1 MSKRFWPHTAA
12 GGDITLT
19 RLICLLGAVLCAA
32 VLACVT
38 FSRPL
43 SDIGFSRLFS
53 RLFSPSGVSVTY
65 RPITQTASEPSLVN
79 INSAG
84 IDELTTLPGI
94 GESTAEA
101 IIKYR
106 NEIGFFKSVD
116 ELLEVSG
123 IGEKKLA
130 GLEGRVRVER
140 EETE

>member
-1 MSKRFWPHTAA
+1 MSKRFRPHTAA

-19 RLICLLGAVLCAA
+19 RLICALGVLLCAA

-43 SDIGFSRLFS
+43 SDIGFPRLFS
-53 RLFSPSGVSVTY
+53 RLFSPYGVSVTY

-84 IDELTTLPGI
+84 IDELTALPGI
-94 GESTAEA
+94 GEATAEA
-101 IIKYR
+101 IINYR

-116 ELLEVSG
+116 ELLEVGG
-123 IGEKKLA
+123 IGEKKLDA
-130 GLEGRVRVER
+130 LRGLVCVD
-140 EETE
+140 

>member
-1 MSKRFWPHTAA
+1 MSKRFRPHTDT

-19 RLICLLGAVLCAA
+19 RLICALGLLLCAA

-53 RLFSPSGVSVTY
+53 PSPFGVSVTY
-65 RPITQTASEPSLVN
+65 RSIAQTASEPSLVN

-123 IGEKKLA
+123 IGEKKLNDIR
-130 GLEGRVRVER
+130 GLVCVD
-140 EETE
+140 

>member
-1 MSKRFWPHTAA
+1 MSKRFRPHTAA

-43 SDIGFSRLFS
+43 SDIGFSHLFS

-123 IGEKKLA
+123 IGEKKLNDIR
-130 GLEGRVRVER
+130 GLVCVD
-140 EETE
+140 

>member
-1 MSKRFWPHTAA
+1 MSKRFRPHTAA

-53 RLFSPSGVSVTY
+53 PSGVSVTY

-84 IDELTTLPGI
+84 IDELTALPGI

-123 IGEKKLA
+123 IGEKKLNDIR
-130 GLEGRVRVER
+130 GLVCVD
-140 EETE
+140 

>member
-1 MSKRFWPHTAA
+1 MSKRFRPHTAA

-84 IDELTTLPGI
+84 LDELTTLPGI

-123 IGEKKLA
+123 IGEKKLNDIR
-130 GLEGRVRVER
+130 GLVCVD
-140 EETE
+140 

>member
-123 IGEKKLA
+123 IGEKKLNDIR
-130 GLEGRVRVER
+130 GLVCVD
-140 EETE
+140 

>member
-123 IGEKKLA
+123 IGEKKLDDIR
-130 GLEGRVRVER
+130 GLVCVD
-140 EETE
+140 